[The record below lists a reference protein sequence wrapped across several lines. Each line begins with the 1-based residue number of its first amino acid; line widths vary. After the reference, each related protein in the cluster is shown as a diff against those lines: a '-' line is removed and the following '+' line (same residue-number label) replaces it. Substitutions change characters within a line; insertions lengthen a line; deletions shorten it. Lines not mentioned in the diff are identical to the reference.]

1 MTRRRAARIA
11 YAGLARIVLCALFA
25 LPRLAIANGSDLPPE
40 IVLQG
45 FLQQEDARVRMLVR
59 VPLVLLSSFSLP
71 KRGPGYLDLARIDD
85 ALNVAAAATGR
96 QIELRE
102 EDVALVPVVRA
113 ARVSLLSDRSFESY
127 STARALLGGPK
138 LPAETDL
145 FWNQGFFDTELEYP
159 VKSGEPRLSIR
170 MNVAPELERRVK
182 LRLQWLPQDGGVR
195 RYELSSDAA
204 FRALDP
210 RWHEAAGL
218 FAQSGFAGAFALDRF
233 VFLLC
238 LVAPFRR
245 YKGLL
250 AVVLVMTGMQALTLT
265 AGAVGAIGDIHW
277 LPSFYA
283 TGVAVAILLLA
294 LGNLSAP
301 SLARRWFI
309 AAVVGALA
317 GFESGR
323 ALSDQLQFAGT
334 HTLTSVLS
342 FNVGLA
348 AGEIVLL
355 SLAYV
360 ALRALFSRVL
370 GPVLGVVVLSAVL
383 GHVAWHWMMD
393 AGHALGHAIADEPSS
408 ATFVAVARWLVPA
421 LVVGGI
427 AFFLPPRFGGET
439 VPTLRSALLGR
450 DSR

>member
-1 MTRRRAARIA
+1 MRCRPARDWHACLAAI
-11 YAGLARIVLCALFA
+11 IICAFGA

-45 FLQQEDARVRMLVR
+45 ILKQEDGRVRMLVR

-71 KRGPGYLDLARIDD
+71 KHGPGYLDLARIDD
-85 ALNVAAAATGR
+85 RLKLAAAATGA
-96 QIELRE
+96 QIELQ
-102 EDVALVPVVRA
+102 EDGVALVPTVRA
-113 ARVSLLSDRSFESY
+113 ARVSLLSDRSFDSFPA
-127 STARALLGGPK
+127 ARALLEGPQ
-138 LPAETDL
+138 LPEDTDL

-159 VKSGEPRLSIR
+159 VKSREPRLSIR
-170 MNVAPELERRVK
+170 VNVAPELERRVK
-182 LRLQWLPQDGGVR
+182 LRLQLLTQEGGAR

-210 RWHEAAGL
+210 RWYEAAGL

-233 VFLLC
+233 AFLLC
-238 LVAPFRR
+238 LIAPFRQ

-250 AVVLVMTGMQALTLT
+250 AVVLVMTGLQALTLS
-265 AGAVGAIGDIHW
+265 AAAVGTIGDIHW
-277 LPSFYA
+277 LPSFHA
-283 TGVAVAILLLA
+283 AGVAVAILLLA

-301 SLARRWFI
+301 LLARRWFI
-309 AAVVGALA
+309 AAVVGALS
-317 GFESGR
+317 GFGLGR

-334 HTLTSVLS
+334 HTLMSVLS
-342 FNVGLA
+342 FNAGLA
-348 AGEIVLL
+348 AGEIALL

-360 ALRALFSRVL
+360 ALRGLFSRVL
-370 GPVLGVVVLSAVL
+370 GATLGLIVLSAIL

-393 AGHALGHAIADEPSS
+393 AGHALGHAIAEEPSS
-408 ATFVAVARWLVPA
+408 ATFVTVARWVVPA

-427 AFFLPPRFGGET
+427 AFFLPARFGGEPVT
-439 VPTLRSALLGR
+439 TLRSALLGR